1 MNLRLIKWLLPIIF
15 ELFKGDGRYPGYF
28 SRNKTIS
35 LLLMSCLVCLALAL
49 FMFEQAL
56 LHGVNSKIHKTAVLE
71 LSDKLD
77 QCGKSTEKLVSDC
90 IAK

>member
-15 ELFKGDGRYPGYF
+15 ELFKGDSRYPGYF
-28 SRNKTIS
+28 SRNKTIA
-35 LLLMSCLVCLALAL
+35 LLLVASLVCLALAL

-71 LSDKLD
+71 LTDKLN
-77 QCGKSTEKLVSDC
+77 QCN
-90 IAK
+90 